1 MITIGESFEL
11 LLETLKH
18 SNSNVLTL
26 SDELIEYYLLEEFA
40 IEAPA
45 YLSKFTLDRLSNEG
59 IIDEEI
65 LGKCR
70 ELQSVYF
77 LVDQIKVWNSP
88 SIKKSSEWKEIF
100 SLSDQICELIHKK
113 WTDEEIE
120 YLKTL

>member
-1 MITIGESFEL
+1 MISIGESFEL

-26 SDELIEYYLLEEFA
+26 SDDLMEYYLLEEFA

-70 ELQSVYF
+70 KLQGIYF
-77 LVDQIKVWNSP
+77 LVDQIKVWDSP

-100 SLSDQICELIHKK
+100 SFSDQICELIHKK

>member
-1 MITIGESFEL
+1 MISIGESFKL
-11 LLETLKH
+11 FLETLKH

-26 SDELIEYYLLEEFA
+26 SDDLIEYYLLEEFA

-45 YLSKFTLDRLSNEG
+45 YLSEFTLDRLVNEG

-65 LGKCR
+65 FEKSKKLKD
-70 ELQSVYF
+70 VYF
-77 LVDQIKVWNSP
+77 SMNQMKVWDSS

-113 WTDEEIE
+113 WTGKEIE
-120 YLKTL
+120 YLKTI

>member
-11 LLETLKH
+11 FLETLKH

-40 IEAPA
+40 MEAPA
-45 YLSKFTLDRLSNEG
+45 YLSEFTLDRLRSEG

-65 LGKCR
+65 LGKSKK
-70 ELQSVYF
+70 LQSVYF
-77 LVDQIKVWNSP
+77 LIDQMKVWNSL

>member
-18 SNSNVLTL
+18 SNSNVITL